1 MDYYERD
8 LTRKPQAG
16 KITAAAATS
25 WARLSAHWPAATGL
39 IELSRSRHRDGP
51 SHGHGPPVT
60 VPGPS
65 RVAAGASTCR
75 ARAAAARTVGR
86 DWQLRAADSDGG
98 GSGSSPSHIELVT
111 GWPGPRAARRGP
123 GPRPPGLEF
132 RPGAGGPAP
141 GLIRLG
147 VQPSRRRPEL
157 VTSPGGRPN
166 RHAGGSGL
174 RLPATMTPS
183 RGPASELCA

>member
-86 DWQLRAADSDGG
+86 DWRQLRAADS
-98 GSGSSPSHIELVT
+98 EAQAQVRVT
-111 GWPGPRAARRGP
+111 LNLSLAGP
-123 GPRPPGLEF
+123 GPGR
-132 RPGAGGPAP
+132 RGAAPDRGRRALNSGPAP
-141 GLIRLG
+141 AA
-147 VQPSRRRPEL
+147 RP
-157 VTSPGGRPN
+157 R
-166 RHAGGSGL
+166 A
-174 RLPATMTPS
+174 
-183 RGPASELCA
+183 